1 MGWKSHGFRFKSGRK
16 LRKKIREKGIKIRRA
31 LQTFNV
37 GDIVH
42 IDIDSAVHKGM
53 PHPRFQGRTG
63 VVIGQRGRAY
73 LVRIRDGNS
82 YKILIV
88 RPEHLKPQGGKS

>member
-88 RPEHLKPQGGKS
+88 RPEHLKPQGGQS

>member
-1 MGWKSHGFRFKSGRK
+1 MGWKSHGFRIKSRKK

-31 LQTFNV
+31 LQTFEI
-37 GDIVH
+37 GQRVH

-63 VVIGQRGRAY
+63 VVIGVRGKAY
-73 LVRIRDGNS
+73 LVKIRDGGL
-82 YKILIV
+82 YKTLIA
-88 RPEHLKPQGGKS
+88 RPEHLKAQR

>member
-16 LRKKIREKGIKIRRA
+16 LRKRVREKGIKISRA
-31 LQTFNV
+31 LQTFEV
-37 GDIVH
+37 GDRVH
-42 IDIDSAVHKGM
+42 IDIDPAVHKGM

-73 LVRIRDGNS
+73 LVRVRDGNS
-82 YKILIV
+82 YKTLFV
-88 RPEHLKPQGGKS
+88 RPEHLKPQK

>member
-31 LQTFNV
+31 LQTFEV
-37 GDIVH
+37 GQIVH
-42 IDIDSAVHKGM
+42 IDIDPSVHKGM

-63 VVIGQRGRAY
+63 IVIGQRGRAY
-73 LVRIRDGNS
+73 LVRIRDGDS

-88 RPEHLKPQGGKS
+88 RPEHLKPQGG

>member
-16 LRKKIREKGIKIRRA
+16 LRKKIREKGIKISRA
-31 LQTFNV
+31 LQTFEV
-37 GDIVH
+37 GDRVH
-42 IDIDSAVHKGM
+42 IDIDPAVHKGM

-73 LVRIRDGNS
+73 LVRVRDGNS
-82 YKILIV
+82 YKTLFV
-88 RPEHLKPQGGKS
+88 RPEHLKPQKS

>member
-16 LRKKIREKGIKIRRA
+16 LRKRIREKGIKIKRA
-31 LQTFNV
+31 LQTFDV
-37 GDIVH
+37 GQTVH

-73 LVRIRDGNS
+73 LIRVRDGKS
-82 YKILIV
+82 YKTLIV
-88 RPEHLKPQGGKS
+88 RPEHLKPQG